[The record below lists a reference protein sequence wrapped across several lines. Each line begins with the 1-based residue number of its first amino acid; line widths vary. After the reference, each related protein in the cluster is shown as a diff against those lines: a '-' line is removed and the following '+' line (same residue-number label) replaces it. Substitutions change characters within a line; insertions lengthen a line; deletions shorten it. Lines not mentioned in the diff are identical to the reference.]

1 MLSTG
6 LEELTSVENIMF
18 LRDQLV
24 LNMTDEQ
31 AVVHFKERID
41 EAEKTKTQQ
50 FNDIVHILA
59 N

>member
-24 LNMTDEQ
+24 LDMTDEQ
-31 AVVHFKERID
+31 AVSHFKAKID

-50 FNDIVHILA
+50 FNDVVHILA